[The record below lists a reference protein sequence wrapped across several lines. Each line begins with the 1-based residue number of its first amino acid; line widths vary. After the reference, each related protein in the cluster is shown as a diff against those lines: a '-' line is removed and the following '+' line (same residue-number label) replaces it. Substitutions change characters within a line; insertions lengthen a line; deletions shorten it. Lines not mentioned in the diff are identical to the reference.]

1 MAAQDILVWSDDDED
16 VALSPVVSEF
26 IQKMSSNPSFEGNAT
41 EPVATLAPC
50 LTTAPNLFLTLPR
63 PLTTFEQNRN
73 KLKKVQSDLQCY
85 CDALRLLAMA
95 RPTTIPPQD
104 LEQYVMYAQQQLQKL
119 IPTWRDMIQV
129 QESYDQAGYGGQNL
143 LKELWSRRQEMPSL
157 PLIFQLLDK
166 SPPTHHLSLSI
177 TWCAAL
183 LDLFQDRDQLH

>member
-104 LEQYVMYAQQQLQKL
+104 LATFALQML
-119 IPTWRDMIQV
+119 
-129 QESYDQAGYGGQNL
+129 
-143 LKELWSRRQEMPSL
+143 RRL
-157 PLIFQLLDK
+157 VDVVK
-166 SPPTHHLSLSI
+166 
-177 TWCAAL
+177 
-183 LDLFQDRDQLH
+183 RK